1 MVHSTIKM
9 PDCSNYDRS
18 DILLSFIFH
27 LPVDIEHLEDVMP
40 RPIPIYKDQDETYRA
55 DSCGP
60 LVAAASHKRLQ
71 FEALRQGHYP
81 GRILPAGAMT
91 GLKMAGFWDA
101 QSDQDWG
108 LDWHR
113 NEGLEVTFLES
124 GSLKFSAADH
134 QYSLCPDHLTI
145 MRPWQRHRVGGPN
158 VTASRL
164 IWVILDVGV
173 RRPNEPWK
181 WPPWFALSRQDIDEL
196 TNILRHNEQPI
207 WTASPD
213 LRKCFHVI
221 AQAVA
226 ADRDGSHISRLLL
239 RISELFL
246 LLLEMLRARKLEL
259 DRTLSSTRRTVELF
273 LHDLRAHRENLS
285 LKWTLEEMANSCGLG
300 LTQFVH
306 HVRCVTNMS
315 PLQYL
320 NHCRLDCASG
330 MLRESR
336 GTSITEVALACGFS
350 SSQYFATQ
358 FDRRFGMSP
367 KSFRASKSSAAME
380 RSNLDGRIE
389 A

>member
-1 MVHSTIKM
+1 MET
-9 PDCSNYDRS
+9 PDYRNYALHVK
-18 DILLSFIFH
+18 LLSFRFLLAVNFEQH
-27 LPVDIEHLEDVMP
+27 FGDAMP

-60 LVAAASHKRLQ
+60 LAAAAEHKRLQ
-71 FEALRQGHYP
+71 FEALRHGHYP
-81 GRILPAGAMT
+81 GRVLPAGAMP

-101 QSDQDWG
+101 HGDQDWG

-113 NEGLEVTFLES
+113 NEGLEITMLES
-124 GSLKFSAADH
+124 GSLKFGADGH
-134 QYSLCPDHLTI
+134 EYNLSPDHLTI
-145 MRPWQRHRVGGPN
+145 MRPWQRHRVGDPN
-158 VTASRL
+158 ITASRL
-164 IWVILDVGV
+164 IWLILDLGV

-181 WPPWFALSRQDIDEL
+181 WPSWMVLSKPDMEEL
-196 TNILRHNEQPI
+196 TNILRHNEQPV

-213 LRKCFHVI
+213 IRKCFRAI

-226 ADRDGSHISRLLL
+226 ADRDGSHISHLLL

-246 LLLEMLRARKLEL
+246 LLLEMLRARKVEL
-259 DRTLSSTRRTVELF
+259 DRTLSSTRRTIELF
-273 LHDLRAHRENLS
+273 LHDLRAHQENLS
-285 LKWTLEEMANSCGLG
+285 LKWTLEEMAESCGLG

-306 HVRCVTNMS
+306 HVRSLTNMS

-320 NHCRLDCASG
+320 NYCRLDLAAR

-336 GTSITEVALACGFS
+336 AASITDVSLACGFS

-367 KSFRASKSSAAME
+367 REFRGAPAKAASKHADPCTPAAQAE
-380 RSNLDGRIE
+380 C
-389 A
+389 